1 MAQLDKAIQ
10 ERIDELSNLAYEK
23 YQSNDIDGSF
33 RLLKEAWH
41 LYPDPKDQWGEA
53 YNSAKYLFEDYI
65 RIEDYQNAK
74 EWLNKMI
81 SHNNALHLFDG
92 DITYNQG
99 KYFFETGD
107 YKTALIKWQQVV
119 KDSGLRYFE
128 NEKNEY
134 LHFYNNPDSLIK

>member
-1 MAQLDKAIQ
+1 MAQLDKTIQ
-10 ERIDELSNLAYEK
+10 ERIDELSNQAYEK
-23 YQSNDIDGSF
+23 FQSNDTDESF

-53 YNSAKYLFEDYI
+53 YNNAKYLFEDYI
-65 RIEDYQNAK
+65 RIEDYQNAQ

-81 SHNNALHLFDG
+81 SHNNARHLFDG
-92 DITYNQG
+92 DITFNQG
-99 KYFFETGD
+99 KYYFETGD
-107 YKTALIKWQQVV
+107 YKTALEKWQQVV
-119 KDSGLRYFE
+119 KDTGLRYFE